1 MPFGF
6 SFNFFNIFNFRNNE
20 EANAPTG
27 RNVIT
32 FEEGL
37 KTLQEGIAKLFNIL
51 EGSEPNFT
59 SEEYIKIYTTVF
71 NLCSPNSLPHYDHE
85 LYNFY
90 KETCKDY
97 IASKVL
103 PSLQEKQDEPLLRV
117 LLERWSTYKIM
128 TKRLTGL
135 FSRLN
140 NLYPIKYVFPTL
152 EEISFLSFY
161 HLVYEEMNQEI
172 IHAIFAMIDRKLAG
186 EKVEVH
192 TFVIN
197 TLEFYLKF
205 DECKRRKNWTK
216 KIKLICFDGAVLE
229 SDYGVLMSKRFIETI
244 YVDDDDVDTISVDK
258 MNSEMLEM
266 VFEYC
271 KNVKRNKSGMMTDF
285 ELEGW
290 IAQFLDVDPKT
301 LLDLLTSACYMKVY
315 ILMNLTWSKIDGMI
329 KGKTPEEISEIFGV

>member
-1 MPFGF
+1 V
-6 SFNFFNIFNFRNNE
+6 N
-20 EANAPTG
+20 
-27 RNVIT
+27 
-32 FEEGL
+32 
-37 KTLQEGIAKLFNIL
+37 
-51 EGSEPNFT
+51 
-59 SEEYIKIYTTVF
+59 
-71 NLCSPNSLPHYDHE
+71 CSPD
-85 LYNFY
+85 F
-90 KETCKDY
+90 
-97 IASKVL
+97 
-103 PSLQEKQDEPLLRV
+103 LL
-117 LLERWSTYKIM
+117 
-128 TKRLTGL
+128 
-135 FSRLN
+135 
-140 NLYPIKYVFPTL
+140 
-152 EEISFLSFY
+152 
-161 HLVYEEMNQEI
+161 
-172 IHAIFAMIDRKLAG
+172 
-186 EKVEVH
+186 
-192 TFVIN
+192 
-197 TLEFYLKF
+197 
-205 DECKRRKNWTK
+205 K